1 MTVKHTT
8 MKHALAFLTAVLLAG
23 SGQSAETKPLQDKT
37 LVVWAAPANLTQRG
51 GSVLTLEDQQDH
63 FDGIVFGEIAPAKWM
78 AGSDWWRR
86 TEKDQSAYVAETADA
101 NTLVQMALVYRG
113 NQVTVYRDGTLYA
126 QHAIAAP
133 QSFGADSFAVFGLRH
148 LKAEDQAFFA
158 GTIDDARIYDRALS
172 VEQLRAAKPNQPS
185 DPQPWAW
192 WNFENGKAE
201 DLMKTLPAAELI
213 GDARVEKGRLILDGQ
228 ASYAVFRRVAMA
240 RVSPKQ
246 EPGLYHPPGM
256 SMWDTWYL
264 QRGDETHLFH
274 LQLRRDDTRR
284 SSDDASIG
292 HAVSR
297 DLIHWKELPV
307 ALRKGPQG
315 SYDDGP
321 LFTGCTVEH
330 NNKMYLFYCGNQNLG
345 GRNPQSMCL
354 ATSPSSDGVKFTRHA
369 GNPIIEPD
377 PARYYS
383 IQEPPAPFKFHAW
396 PHIDCRDLAVVP
408 DPSGAGWLGYVMMRR
423 KGQADAFH
431 SACIAL
437 CRSKDLVHWEVGDP
451 VCTPNRFNCFE
462 VPDVFKLGDKWYMI
476 ALTGDLYGQ
485 SQRWSDPNVTV
496 ATIVFQADRP
506 EGPFEEV
513 KDNLLLAST
522 GQQGYS
528 ARTVERQGERLMLF
542 TRVSEPYA
550 RLAWPV
556 KLVPQVGGGLS
567 PTYWPGLDKAFGT
580 AKDLPAMRIDAPQE
594 RLVRPL
600 PGVPAGASWFMVTA
614 TVEFQGATAAGIQFG
629 QSGTQPGFAVELRPK
644 EAPAG
649 QVSLVAPSGNA
660 IQTRH
665 WPLPKS
671 THQLRLIVVE
681 QMVDVYV
688 DDVLVINRCVPELR
702 PGPIGLAARG
712 GPVAFK
718 EIRYTTP
725 GNTQP

>member
-1 MTVKHTT
+1 

-354 ATSPSSDGVKFTRHA
+354 ATSPSSDGVNFNRHA

-431 SACIAL
+431 SACITL
-437 CRSKDLVHWEVGDP
+437 CRSKDLMHWEVGDP

-485 SQRWSDPNVTV
+485 SQRWSDPNVTA

-528 ARTVERQGERLMLF
+528 ARTVERQGERLMLY
-542 TRVSEPYA
+542 TRMSKPYSP
-550 RLAWPV
+550 LAWPV
-556 KLVPQVGGGLS
+556 KLVPRVGGGLN
-567 PTYWPGLDKAFGT
+567 PTYWPGVDKAF
-580 AKDLPAMRIDAPQE
+580 APPQS
-594 RLVRPL
+594 L
-600 PGVPAGASWFMVTA
+600 PGAELKSGSQPSRETLAGISTNVATFMITA
-614 TVEFQGATAAGIQFG
+614 RVELKGAQAAGFTFG
-629 QSGTQPGFAVELRPK
+629 QTTSNCGLAVEIVT
-644 EAPAG
+644 EGGAPG
-649 QVSLVAPSGNA
+649 QVSLTSLDGKA
-660 IQTRH
+660 IQNRH
-665 WPLPKS
+665 WPIQAGGVH
-671 THQLRLIVVE
+671 TLRLVVVE

-688 DDVLVINRCVPELR
+688 DDSLVINRCVPELR
-702 PGPIGLAARG
+702 AGAIGLTSRSGIA
-712 GPVAFK
+712 VFND
-718 EIRYTTP
+718 IRYCTP
-725 GNTQP
+725 PAGGN

>member
-1 MTVKHTT
+1 MMKHTT
-8 MKHALAFLTAVLLAG
+8 MKHTLAFLTALLLAS
-23 SGQSAETKPLQDKT
+23 SGQSAEPKPLQDKT

-78 AGSDWWRR
+78 AGSDGFRR

-113 NQVTVYRDGTLYA
+113 NQVTVYRNGTAYA

-158 GTIDDARIYDRALS
+158 GTIDDARIYDGALS

-213 GDARVEKGRLILDGQ
+213 GNARVEKGRLILDGQ
-228 ASYAVFRRVAMA
+228 DSYAVFRRVAMP

-264 QRGDETHLFH
+264 QRGDETHMFH
-274 LQLRRDDTRR
+274 LQLRRDKARR
-284 SSDDASIG
+284 GSDDGSIG

-315 SYDDGP
+315 SYDDSWS
-321 LFTGCTVEH
+321 LFTGCAVEH
-330 NNKMYLFYCGNQNLG
+330 NNTVHLFYCGNHQPAD
-345 GRNPQSMCL
+345 RCRQSMCL
-354 ATSPSSDGVKFTRHA
+354 ATSPSSDGVNFTRHA

-383 IQEPPAPFKFHAW
+383 IHEPPAPFKFHAW

-431 SACIAL
+431 SSCITL

-462 VPDVFKLGDKWYMI
+462 VPDVFKLGDKWYLI
-476 ALTGDLYGQ
+476 ALTGDGYGQ
-485 SQRWSDPNVTV
+485 SQRWSDPNVTA

-528 ARTVERQGERLMLF
+528 ARTVERQGERLMLY

-556 KLVPQVGGGLS
+556 KLEPRVGGGLN

-580 AKDLPAMRIDAPQE
+580 AQDLPAMRMDAPQE

-600 PGVPAGASWFMVTA
+600 PGVPASASSFMVTA
-614 TVEFQGATAAGIQFG
+614 TVEFQGANAAGIQFG
-629 QSGTQPGFAVELRPK
+629 QSGTQPGFAVELRPQ

-649 QVSLVAPSGNA
+649 QMSLVAPSGKA

-712 GPVAFK
+712 GSVAFK
-718 EIRYTTP
+718 GIRYTTP
-725 GNTQP
+725 